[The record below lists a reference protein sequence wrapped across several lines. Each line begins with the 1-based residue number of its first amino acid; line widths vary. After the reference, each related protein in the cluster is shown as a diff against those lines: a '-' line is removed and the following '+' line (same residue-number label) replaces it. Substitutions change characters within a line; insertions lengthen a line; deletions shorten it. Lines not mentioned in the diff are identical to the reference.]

1 MHMVK
6 DVYLKHA
13 LRMVENARVSEEVT
27 GDKVYQPANHK
38 NRMILDEIMEDLLLP
53 GSRFENI
60 QALVDL
66 YQKAQEGKSCL
77 ILMDHYSNFD
87 SPAFHYLIR
96 KALESTTPIPGAGRV
111 DGLTLADSII
121 FIAGIKLNTDSPF
134 VRAFTESL
142 CRLVIYPS
150 RSLNALEGKP
160 EYEAEKK
167 RSRNI
172 NMASLAQ
179 MVRKKHEGHLILLFP
194 SGTRY
199 RPGIEETRRGL
210 PEVDSYLR
218 AFDYALPIA
227 IGGNILRVNPEG
239 TMADD
244 FVTPDVMIFQPGDVI
259 EAGSLREQVRQNL
272 APGVDPKQATSDRVM
287 EMLMDLHK
295 VAKAK
300 RLPLLSPDHPADD
313 DGVEV

>member
-1 MHMVK
+1 MVK

-13 LRMVENARVSEEVT
+13 LRMVENARVTEEVT

-60 QALVDL
+60 EALVDL
-66 YQKAQEGKSCL
+66 YRKAQEGKSCL

-87 SPAFHYLIR
+87 SPALHYLIR
-96 KALESTTPIPGAGRV
+96 KELETKPHLLEPGPIDSLAI
-111 DGLTLADSII
+111 ADSII
-121 FIAGIKLNTDSPF
+121 FIAGIKLNTDSHF

-167 RSRNI
+167 RSRHI

-199 RPGIEETRRGL
+199 RPGNEETRRGL

-227 IGGNILRVNPEG
+227 IGGNILRVNPQG

-244 FVTPDVMIFQPGDVI
+244 FVTPDVMILQAGQVF
-259 EAGSLREQVRQNL
+259 EAGSFREQVRQNL
-272 APGVDPKQATSDRVM
+272 APGVDPKQATSDRIM
-287 EMLMDLHK
+287 DMLMDLHK
-295 VAKAK
+295 VAKTK
-300 RLPLLSPDHPADD
+300 RLPLLPPNHPEDD
-313 DGVEV
+313 DGVQI